1 MANEVASSKPMH
13 HMIRHDGK
21 QWPAIPYQP
30 PMEVP
35 LESELRKPTPYH
47 NLCVYIPVINQSLWV
62 LQGDLAGFDSG
73 EFDKIDKT
81 SEPKRHDA
89 FMAIIEHLADDEEPN
104 YAYLASEILQHQL
117 AEQADESDQEE
128 SDQVKSDKF
137 GIPDEVL
144 STIPL
149 KTSSYKSVDSGDK
162 FTPFAPN
169 SHHSAE
175 VDKVITGHHIQSL
188 PDRTKPTKAG
198 GQNDSL
204 RKLNQVATEKL
215 EQKKGKRKQKAF
227 IPDEDDEDLE
237 PKTKKPKKASAKS
250 AKPKKAPPAPT
261 PYFAV
266 SDDDE
271 YNVIVKEEPK
281 NDSA

>member
-1 MANEVASSKPMH
+1 MANELASSKQMH

-21 QWPAIPYQP
+21 QWPAIPYRP

-35 LESELRKPTPYH
+35 LEGELRKPTPYH
-47 NLCVYIPVINQSLWV
+47 DLCVFIPTINQSAVNSLWV
-62 LQGDLAGFDSG
+62 MKADLGEFDSC

-89 FMAIIEHLADDEEPN
+89 FMTIIEHLADDEEPN
-104 YAYLASEILQHQL
+104 YAYWASEILQHQL
-117 AEQADESDQEE
+117 SEQADESDQEE
-128 SDQVKSDKF
+128 SDQDESDKP
-137 GIPDEVL
+137 GIPYEL
-144 STIPL
+144 LPTIPPT
-149 KTSSYKSVDSGDK
+149 TSPNKSENSDSK
-162 FTPFAPN
+162 FTPIAPN

-175 VDKVITGHHIQSL
+175 VYKSL
-188 PDRTKPTKAG
+188 PDRTRVTKAG
-198 GQNDSL
+198 AQNDSL

-215 EQKKGKRKQKAF
+215 EQKKGKRKQRAF

-237 PKTKKPKKASAKS
+237 PKTKKAKKAPVKS

-281 NDSA
+281 DDSA